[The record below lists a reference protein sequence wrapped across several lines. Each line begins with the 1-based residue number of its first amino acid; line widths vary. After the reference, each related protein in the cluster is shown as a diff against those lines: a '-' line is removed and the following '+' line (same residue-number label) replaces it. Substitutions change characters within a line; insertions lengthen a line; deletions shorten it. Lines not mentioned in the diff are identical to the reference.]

1 MPTSTGVVPEVSTTV
16 IVLPGS
22 ALPGPPSTVSVLS
35 LVFLSVGLPVS
46 CDTEPTVGA
55 AGAVASIVQVP
66 MLVGCDALPAASVVL
81 IDSGCAPSASR
92 FVVTL

>member
-1 MPTSTGVVPEVSTTV
+1 MMVQ
-16 IVLPGS
+16 PGS

-55 AGAVASIVQVP
+55 AGAVASIVHVP
-66 MLVGCDALPAASVVL
+66 MLVGCDALPAASVAM
-81 IDSGCAPSASR
+81 IENG
-92 FVVTL
+92 